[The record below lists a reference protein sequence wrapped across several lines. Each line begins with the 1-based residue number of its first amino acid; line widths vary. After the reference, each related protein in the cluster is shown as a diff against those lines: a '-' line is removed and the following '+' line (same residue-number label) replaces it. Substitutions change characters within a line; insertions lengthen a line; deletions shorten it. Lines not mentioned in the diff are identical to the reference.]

1 MPMPMMKTA
10 GLVLLGL
17 AVAGAMIV
25 LALLANEAI
34 AWLLGVA
41 RG

>member
-1 MPMPMMKTA
+1 MPTAKTA
-10 GLVLLGL
+10 ALVLLGFL
-17 AVAGAMIV
+17 AAAAMIA
-25 LALLANEAI
+25 LAPLANEAI